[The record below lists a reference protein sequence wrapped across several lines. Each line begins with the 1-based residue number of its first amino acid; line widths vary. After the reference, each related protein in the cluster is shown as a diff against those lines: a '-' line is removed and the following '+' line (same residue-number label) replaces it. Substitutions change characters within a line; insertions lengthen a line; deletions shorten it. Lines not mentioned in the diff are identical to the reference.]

1 MRGESQ
7 AALKLELEE
16 MAKEKI
22 FQEKLLEQI
31 REDDKIDREDPVF
44 QKLEKLE
51 SQNYYLDA
59 KVKAEG
65 KMLRLS
71 ETALKKICL
80 VNAKLD
86 MNQITQSELEN
97 FRTSN
102 IF

>member
-1 MRGESQ
+1 
-7 AALKLELEE
+7 
-16 MAKEKI
+16 MAKEKV
-22 FQEKLLEQI
+22 FQEKILAQI
-31 REDDKIDREDPVF
+31 REDDKIDREDPLF

-86 MNQITQSELEN
+86 MNQITQGELEN
-97 FRTSN
+97 FRTSKM
-102 IF
+102 FGVFLL